1 MSLRSNLK
9 RNLNGFESVN
19 YVSKCYDCQ
28 SFNHFFT
35 HLQAVYL
42 LSQTLSKSTL
52 QVSGLTLFSR
62 LLGFT
67 RDMLIARYFG
77 VGAATDAFFVAF
89 RFPNFLRRLFAEGAF
104 AQAFV
109 PLISEYKTQ
118 NNLLELHQIINK
130 ITGHLALLLALLML
144 AGMMVAPL
152 LITLCAAGFD
162 WQGDQHILAT
172 LLLRIMLPYGFFI
185 TLVAFMGSILNAHT
199 QFSIPAFTPALLN
212 LTMIGATLWLSP
224 YFSKPI
230 IALAFGVLLGG
241 IVQFLFQIPAL
252 RNLGLLPRFQLD
264 FHNVVV
270 KRVMKNLL
278 PTLFATSTTQINLLM
293 NTFVASF
300 LTTGSVS
307 WLYYADRL
315 LEFPTGI
322 LGAALT
328 TVMLPRLAKSHA
340 EQDTEQFSVTLD
352 WGLRRVILL
361 GFPATVGLILLAE
374 PILSVLF
381 QSAEFTAHDVHA
393 SSQSLIGY
401 ALGLVGF
408 LAIKVLTPAFTT
420 QSTHSIAVRVAW
432 YSLASNVG
440 FISLLIIPFAHG
452 GVALATALAAIV
464 NAGLLLIFLRKN
476 KIYRPTTGWIL
487 FLLRVIVATS
497 AMATTLYFIVPV
509 SNWTMIQLVKSIL
522 IGVAIYGATSFSLHK
537 NSISF
542 S

>member
-1 MSLRSNLK
+1 M
-9 RNLNGFESVN
+9 
-19 YVSKCYDCQ
+19 
-28 SFNHFFT
+28 
-35 HLQAVYL
+35 
-42 LSQTLSKSTL
+42 SQTLSKSTL
-52 QVSGLTLFSR
+52 QVGGLTLISR
-62 LLGFT
+62 LLGFV

-77 VGAATDAFFVAF
+77 VDAATDAFFVAF

-118 NNLLELHQIINK
+118 NNALELHQIINK
-130 ITGHLALLLALLML
+130 IAGHLALLLALLTL
-144 AGMMVAPL
+144 IGMVVAPL

-162 WQGDQHILAT
+162 WQSNQHILAT
-172 LLLRIMLPYGFFI
+172 WLLQIMLPYGFFM

-212 LTMIGATLWLSP
+212 LTMIAATLWLSP

-230 IALAFGVLLGG
+230 IALAVGVLIGG
-241 IVQFLFQIPAL
+241 MVQLLFQLPAL
-252 RNLGLLPRFQLD
+252 RNLGLLPQFQLD
-264 FHNVVV
+264 FHNVIV

-278 PTLFATSTTQINLLM
+278 PTLFATSATQINLLM

-340 EQDTEQFSVTLD
+340 AQDTEQFSATLD
-352 WGLRRVILL
+352 WGLRRVVLL

-432 YSLASNVG
+432 YSLAANLG
-440 FISLLIIPFAHG
+440 FISLLVVPFAHG
-452 GVALATALAAIV
+452 GVALATALAAVV
-464 NAGLLLIFLRKN
+464 NAGLLLVFLRKN
-476 KIYRPTTGWIL
+476 KIYRPTKGWFL
-487 FLLRVIVATS
+487 FLSQIIFATVV
-497 AMATTLYFIVPV
+497 MAATLYYANSV
-509 SNWTMIQLVKSIL
+509 SNWTVIQLVKSIV
-522 IGVAIYGATSFSLHK
+522 IGVLTYGAVLWLLLKFRHQP
-537 NSISF
+537 
-542 S
+542 